1 MVKWRANRARI
12 TRPVIQFRCHLKGGP
27 REVLI
32 NEFLGLG
39 SPRWF
44 LITEGFL
51 LQGVPYCKGSLR
63 TKGPLLQGVPCY
75 KGFLITRGLLLQ

>member
-12 TRPVIQFRCHLKGGP
+12 TRPIIQFRCQLKGGP

-32 NEFLGLG
+32 DEFLGLG

-44 LITEGFL
+44 LITKGFL
-51 LQGVPYCKGSLR
+51 LQGVPYNKGFHIAS
-63 TKGPLLQGVPCY
+63 GPL
-75 KGFLITRGLLLQ
+75 